1 MESPLDFDAVHWGPT
16 RRKSGTGVSPVR
28 RTHGRDAR
36 ATTCRF
42 METFLCAARSGDTG
56 EEADTGGVAGPKGR

>member
-1 MESPLDFDAVHWGPT
+1 VGRFLPPC
-16 RRKSGTGVSPVR
+16 RRPHVR
-28 RTHGRDAR
+28 PPPP
-36 ATTCRF
+36 TTCRF